1 MRRADFW
8 TLYCPEFPLR
18 KAPRITVRGHSVQND
33 SVPLRKAP
41 LRSRIVPWSTRRP
54 CGPLVFRRATE
65 GSRVPRK
72 GWGVKR
78 GRETL
83 VSLPL
88 LPPPP
93 GGGSPVPPKAAIVH
107 AHLERKSRLQ
117 RQAAVSA
124 EGLPS
129 SDGKAKGTPAL
140 GRAYPILLT
149 ARCTACSARF
159 AACCAE
165 CRSDGFSIAL
175 AATMLIT
182 APATAPVA
190 TPDTNGDT
198 CILLP
203 PFFAFFQRRSPRR
216 SLIMSR
222 RARFLPPSA
231 LTKSTCKIRNILRN
245 RLFTKTLAY
254 SIMIE
259 NTVAPFTVRFGKIRL

>member
-1 MRRADFW
+1 MGPSLLDARPKGVAAQRRVWESQEGAREPYGALAPF
-8 TLYCPEFPLR
+8 CPSPWARRTPAGEHRLSR
-18 KAPRITVRGHSVQND
+18 AAEGGHCARSPR
-33 SVPLRKAP
+33 AY
-41 LRSRIVPWSTRRP
+41 
-54 CGPLVFRRATE
+54 
-65 GSRVPRK
+65 
-72 GWGVKR
+72 
-78 GRETL
+78 
-83 VSLPL
+83 
-88 LPPPP
+88 
-93 GGGSPVPPKAAIVH
+93 
-107 AHLERKSRLQ
+107 SRLQ
-117 RQAAVSA
+117 RRAAVSA

-182 APATAPVA
+182 APAIAPVA

>member
-1 MRRADFW
+1 MRRADFG
-8 TLYCPEFPLR
+8 TLLCPEFTLR
-18 KAPRITVRGHSVQND
+18 SSPRITVRGQTVQGGGGT
-33 SVPLRKAP
+33 LRKAP
-41 LRSRIVPWSTRRP
+41 LPSRMCPWSTKRP
-54 CGPLVFRRATE
+54 CGPLAFRRATE
-65 GSRVPRK
+65 GSRVLRK

-93 GGGSPVPPKAAIVH
+93 GGGNPRPPKAAIVH
-107 AHLERKSRLQ
+107 AH
-117 RQAAVSA
+117 
-124 EGLPS
+124 
-129 SDGKAKGTPAL
+129 L

-203 PFFAFFQRRSPRR
+203 PFFAFFSAALRAAPLLCPAAPAFFLRQR
-216 SLIMSR
+216 
-222 RARFLPPSA
+222 
-231 LTKSTCKIRNILRN
+231 
-245 RLFTKTLAY
+245 
-254 SIMIE
+254 
-259 NTVAPFTVRFGKIRL
+259 

>member
-1 MRRADFW
+1 MV
-8 TLYCPEFPLR
+8 PLPPF
-18 KAPRITVRGHSVQND
+18 APRRGH
-33 SVPLRKAP
+33 
-41 LRSRIVPWSTRRP
+41 
-54 CGPLVFRRATE
+54 
-65 GSRVPRK
+65 
-72 GWGVKR
+72 GV
-78 GRETL
+78 
-83 VSLPL
+83 
-88 LPPPP
+88 PPPVNT
-93 GGGSPVPPKAAIVH
+93 GSPVPPKAAIVH
-107 AHLERKSRLQ
+107 AHLERKVASSGEPLYQ
-117 RQAAVSA
+117 RKVCRH
-124 EGLPS
+124 PT
-129 SDGKAKGTPAL
+129 AKKEGTPAL

>member
-1 MRRADFW
+1 MGPSHLDARPKGVASQGKVGESRGAGKPWCPCPFCPRRRA
-8 TLYCPEFPLR
+8 
-18 KAPRITVRGHSVQND
+18 
-33 SVPLRKAP
+33 
-41 LRSRIVPWSTRRP
+41 
-54 CGPLVFRRATE
+54 
-65 GSRVPRK
+65 
-72 GWGVKR
+72 
-78 GRETL
+78 
-83 VSLPL
+83 
-88 LPPPP
+88 
-93 GGGSPVPPKAAIVH
+93 AAIPTPCH
-107 AHLERKSRLQ
+107 GEHPRPGRAILASTGC
-117 RQAAVSA
+117 AAVSA

-203 PFFAFFQRRSPRR
+203 PFFAFFSAALRAAPLLCPAAPAFFLRQR
-216 SLIMSR
+216 
-222 RARFLPPSA
+222 
-231 LTKSTCKIRNILRN
+231 
-245 RLFTKTLAY
+245 
-254 SIMIE
+254 
-259 NTVAPFTVRFGKIRL
+259 

>member
-18 KAPRITVRGHSVQND
+18 KAPRITVRGHPVQND
-33 SVPLRKAP
+33 SVPLRKAL

-54 CGPLVFRRATE
+54 CGPLAFRRATE

-93 GGGSPVPPKAAIVH
+93 GGGNPHAMPWRTSPAREGH
-107 AHLERKSRLQ
+107 SRLQ
-117 RQAAVSA
+117 RRAAVSA
-124 EGLPS
+124 EDLPS
-129 SDGKAKGTPAL
+129 SNGKAKETPAL

-203 PFFAFFQRRSPRR
+203 PFFAFFSAALRAAPLLCPAAPAFFLRQR
-216 SLIMSR
+216 
-222 RARFLPPSA
+222 
-231 LTKSTCKIRNILRN
+231 
-245 RLFTKTLAY
+245 
-254 SIMIE
+254 
-259 NTVAPFTVRFGKIRL
+259 

>member
-1 MRRADFW
+1 MRGAHRDVWCSKAQSLIEAELFAAERCRPAQDGRALLCAAPYAREIQGSKASKNLPDARNRAPV
-8 TLYCPEFPLR
+8 TPVSLR
-18 KAPRITVRGHSVQND
+18 DRRE
-33 SVPLRKAP
+33 
-41 LRSRIVPWSTRRP
+41 SR
-54 CGPLVFRRATE
+54 
-65 GSRVPRK
+65 RK
-72 GWGVKR
+72 GGLGGVKR

-83 VSLPL
+83 GSLPL

-93 GGGSPVPPKAAIVH
+93 GGGNPRPPKAAIVH
-107 AHLERKSRLQ
+107 AH
-117 RQAAVSA
+117 
-124 EGLPS
+124 
-129 SDGKAKGTPAL
+129 L

-203 PFFAFFQRRSPRR
+203 PFFAFFSAALRAAPLLCPAAPAFFLRQR
-216 SLIMSR
+216 
-222 RARFLPPSA
+222 
-231 LTKSTCKIRNILRN
+231 
-245 RLFTKTLAY
+245 
-254 SIMIE
+254 
-259 NTVAPFTVRFGKIRL
+259 

>member
-1 MRRADFW
+1 MTAD
-8 TLYCPEFPLR
+8 LPPIQRLAAGGE
-18 KAPRITVRGHSVQND
+18 ITPSEGVSIAAFGGGD
-33 SVPLRKAP
+33 AVPTA
-41 LRSRIVPWSTRRP
+41 
-54 CGPLVFRRATE
+54 E
-65 GSRVPRK
+65 G
-72 GWGVKR
+72 KR

-93 GGGSPVPPKAAIVH
+93 GGGNPHAMPWRTSPAREGH
-107 AHLERKSRLQ
+107 SRLQ
-117 RQAAVSA
+117 RRAAVSA
-124 EGLPS
+124 EDLPS
-129 SDGKAKGTPAL
+129 SNGKAKETPAL

-203 PFFAFFQRRSPRR
+203 PFFAFFSAALRAAPLLCPAAPAFFLRQR
-216 SLIMSR
+216 
-222 RARFLPPSA
+222 
-231 LTKSTCKIRNILRN
+231 
-245 RLFTKTLAY
+245 
-254 SIMIE
+254 
-259 NTVAPFTVRFGKIRL
+259 

>member
-1 MRRADFW
+1 MGPSHLDARPKGVASKGKVGESRGAGKPWCPCPFCPRRRA
-8 TLYCPEFPLR
+8 
-18 KAPRITVRGHSVQND
+18 
-33 SVPLRKAP
+33 
-41 LRSRIVPWSTRRP
+41 
-54 CGPLVFRRATE
+54 
-65 GSRVPRK
+65 
-72 GWGVKR
+72 
-78 GRETL
+78 
-83 VSLPL
+83 
-88 LPPPP
+88 
-93 GGGSPVPPKAAIVH
+93 AAIPTPCH
-107 AHLERKSRLQ
+107 GEHPPAREGHSRLQ
-117 RQAAVSA
+117 RRTAVSA
-124 EGLPS
+124 ENFAS
-129 SDGKAKGTPAL
+129 AFGKAKGMPAL

>member
-54 CGPLVFRRATE
+54 CGPLAFRRATE

-93 GGGSPVPPKAAIVH
+93 GGGNPRPPKAAIVH
-107 AHLERKSRLQ
+107 AH
-117 RQAAVSA
+117 
-124 EGLPS
+124 
-129 SDGKAKGTPAL
+129 L

-203 PFFAFFQRRSPRR
+203 PFFAFFQRCSPRR
-216 SLIMSR
+216 ALIMSR

-245 RLFTKTLAY
+245 RLFTKALAY

>member
-1 MRRADFW
+1 M
-8 TLYCPEFPLR
+8 
-18 KAPRITVRGHSVQND
+18 
-33 SVPLRKAP
+33 
-41 LRSRIVPWSTRRP
+41 PWSTKRP
-54 CGPLVFRRATE
+54 CGPLAFRRATE
-65 GSRVPRK
+65 GSRVPSK

-88 LPPPP
+88 LLPPP
-93 GGGSPVPPKAAIVH
+93 GGGNPRPPKAAIVH
-107 AHLERKSRLQ
+107 AHLERKVASTGC
-117 RQAAVSA
+117 AAVSA
-124 EGLPS
+124 EDLPS
-129 SDGKAKGTPAL
+129 SDGNAKGTPAL

-203 PFFAFFQRRSPRR
+203 PFFAFFSAALRAAPLLCPAAPAFFLRQR
-216 SLIMSR
+216 
-222 RARFLPPSA
+222 
-231 LTKSTCKIRNILRN
+231 
-245 RLFTKTLAY
+245 
-254 SIMIE
+254 
-259 NTVAPFTVRFGKIRL
+259 

>member
-1 MRRADFW
+1 M
-8 TLYCPEFPLR
+8 C
-18 KAPRITVRGHSVQND
+18 Q
-33 SVPLRKAP
+33 
-41 LRSRIVPWSTRRP
+41 
-54 CGPLVFRRATE
+54 
-65 GSRVPRK
+65 RK
-72 GWGVKR
+72 GGFGGVKR
-78 GRETL
+78 GQGNHT
-83 VSLPL
+83 VP
-88 LPPPP
+88 LPPFAPRRGHGVPP
-93 GGGSPVPPKAAIVH
+93 PVNTGSLVPPKAAIVH
-107 AHLERKSRLQ
+107 AHFERKVASGGEPLYRLKVCRHPTVKQKSR
-117 RQAAVSA
+117 
-124 EGLPS
+124 
-129 SDGKAKGTPAL
+129 PAL
-140 GRAYPILLT
+140 ARAYPILLT

-198 CILLP
+198 CILFP
-203 PFFAFFQRRSPRR
+203 PFFAFFQRCSPRR

>member
-1 MRRADFW
+1 MRRVGFGW
-8 TLYCPEFPLR
+8 LFCPEFPLR
-18 KAPRITVRGHSVQND
+18 DLPRITVRGHPVQGD

-41 LRSRIVPWSTRRP
+41 LPSRACSWSTRRP
-54 CGPLVFRRATE
+54 CGPLAFRRATE
-65 GSRVPRK
+65 GSRVQRK

-93 GGGSPVPPKAAIVH
+93 GGGIPTPCHGEHPPAREGH
-107 AHLERKSRLQ
+107 SRLQ
-117 RQAAVSA
+117 RRTAVSA
-124 EGLPS
+124 EGQPS
-129 SDGKAKGTPAL
+129 ADGKERRGACPRRAL
-140 GRAYPILLT
+140 YPILLT

-203 PFFAFFQRRSPRR
+203 PFFAFFQRCSPRR

-259 NTVAPFTVRFGKIRL
+259 NTVALFTVRFGKIRL

>member
-1 MRRADFW
+1 MCQREGRSGESRGD
-8 TLYCPEFPLR
+8 R
-18 KAPRITVRGHSVQND
+18 K
-33 SVPLRKAP
+33 
-41 LRSRIVPWSTRRP
+41 P
-54 CGPLVFRRATE
+54 C
-65 GSRVPRK
+65 
-72 GWGVKR
+72 
-78 GRETL
+78 L
-83 VSLPL
+83 VSCPL
-88 LPPPP
+88 LPLSVGTDTP
-93 GGGSPVPPKAAIVH
+93 GPPKAAIVH
-107 AHLERKSRLQ
+107 AHLERKVASTGC
-117 RQAAVSA
+117 AAVSA

-203 PFFAFFQRRSPRR
+203 PFFAFSQRRSPRR

-222 RARFLPPSA
+222 RACFLPPSA

-245 RLFTKTLAY
+245 RLFTKTLTY